1 MIGIGYKFLLAL
13 TLVSGSLCIAA
24 QTSALPKDLSKF
36 AAGVD
41 ISEVKTLQEHGA
53 IYRMNGNVQNPLRIL
68 HHAGISWVRI
78 RLFVHPDGKGPLTN
92 DLPYA
97 LAEAKAAK
105 QNHLRILLDMHFSD
119 SWADPGQQH
128 KPTAWENLSYAQL
141 VQQVKSYAANTLRT
155 FADANVTPDMV
166 EVGNEIT
173 NGMLWPD
180 GQLTWKSNDDKEW
193 QQLSE
198 LLKAGED
205 GILEGAGSNGKPLI
219 MIHLDRGGDTAKS
232 RSIFDHILARGVHF
246 DVIGLSDYP
255 WWQGTLEQLS
265 GNLSALAQTYHK
277 PIIVVETGFPWSPQ
291 SFTVD
296 RHTYTGATAEENVL
310 HFPPTPEGQAE
321 YLRTLISIVCATP
334 EGLGVGVFY
343 WAGMWVQNKTWGA
356 PEWSGDWE
364 HRALFGEGGEALPA
378 LFALGSAGKLPTRQ

>member
-1 MIGIGYKFLLAL
+1 MNCNGCTLLMAL
-13 TLVSGSLCIAA
+13 TLWSSSLCIGA
-24 QTSALPKDLSKF
+24 QESALPESLSKF

-53 IYRMNGNVQNPLRIL
+53 IYRVNRDGQDPLRIL
-68 HHAGISWVRI
+68 HHAGINWVRI

-97 LAEAKAAK
+97 MAEAKAAK
-105 QNHLRILLDMHFSD
+105 LNHLRILLDMHFSD

-128 KPTAWENLSYAQL
+128 KPAAWAALSYAQL
-141 VQQVKSYAANTLRT
+141 VQQVKSYAADTLRD
-155 FADANVTPDMV
+155 FANADVTPDMV

-180 GQLTWKSNDDKEW
+180 GQLTWKSQDDEGW
-193 QQLSE
+193 QQLSD
-198 LLKAGED
+198 LLKAGEE
-205 GILEGAGSNGKPLI
+205 GILEGAGSKPKPLI

-232 RSIFDHILARGVHF
+232 RSFFDHILAHGVRF

-265 GNLSALAQTYHK
+265 GNLAALARTYHK

-296 RHTYTGATAEENVL
+296 GNTYTGAAAEENVL
-310 HFPPTPEGQAE
+310 HFPPTPGGQAD
-321 YLRTLISIVCATP
+321 YLRKLISTVRATP

-343 WAGMWVQNKTWGA
+343 WAGMWVHNKTWEA
-356 PEWSGDWE
+356 PQWSGDWE
-364 HRALFGEGGEALPA
+364 ERALFGKDGEALPG
-378 LFALGSAGKLPTRQ
+378 LFALGAAGKLHTHP

>member
-1 MIGIGYKFLLAL
+1 MFRHGCRVVIAVALLS
-13 TLVSGSLCIAA
+13 SGLRMTTQAPP
-24 QTSALPKDLSKF
+24 LPPDLSRF

-41 ISEVKTLQEHGA
+41 ISEVKTLQEHGTT
-53 IYRMNGNVQNPLRIL
+53 YRVGSDVQDPYRIL
-68 HHAGISWVRI
+68 HDAGINWVRI

-97 LAEAKAAK
+97 LAEAEQAK
-105 QNHLRILLDMHFSD
+105 RNHLRVLLDMHFSD
-119 SWADPGQQH
+119 SWADPGQQ
-128 KPTAWENLSYAQL
+128 KTPAAWANFDHSQL
-141 VQQVKSYAANTLRT
+141 VRQVRTYAADTIRT
-155 FADANVTPDMV
+155 FANAEVTPDMV

-180 GQLTWKSNDDKEW
+180 GQLSWKDRDDDEW
-193 QQLSE
+193 QRLAD

-205 GILEGAGSNGKPLI
+205 GIREASGSKNKPLI
-219 MIHLDRGGDTAKS
+219 MIHLDRGGDSVKS
-232 RSIFDHILARGVHF
+232 RSFFDHILARGVHF

-265 GNLSALAQTYHK
+265 ENLAVLARTYHK

-296 RHTYTGATAEENVL
+296 GITYTGPPAEANVL
-310 HFPPTPEGQAE
+310 HFPPTPQGQSE
-321 YLRTLISIVCATP
+321 YLRKLIGIVRATP

-343 WAGMWVQNKTWGA
+343 WAGMWVQNQSWAA
-356 PEWSGDWE
+356 PKWSEDWE
-364 HRALFGEGGEALPA
+364 QRALFGKDGRALPA
-378 LFALGSAGKLPTRQ
+378 LFALGTAGRLKTK